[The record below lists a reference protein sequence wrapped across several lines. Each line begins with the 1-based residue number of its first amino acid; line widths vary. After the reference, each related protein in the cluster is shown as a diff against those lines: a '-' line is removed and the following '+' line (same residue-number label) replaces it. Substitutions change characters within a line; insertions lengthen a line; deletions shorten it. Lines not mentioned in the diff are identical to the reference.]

1 MLIRFS
7 FHTSQNPN
15 RKYFKR
21 ADLLSKEREE
31 YLKKSTV
38 KIEGL
43 ENPIE
48 KQSSGKITKFICVIL
63 NLIKFTL
70 TPNNALLSNPTSLV

>member
-1 MLIRFS
+1 MRIS
-7 FHTSQNPN
+7 FQNPN

-38 KIEGL
+38 KIEGF

-48 KQSSGKITKFICVIL
+48 KQSSGKDTHYKI
-63 NLIKFTL
+63 
-70 TPNNALLSNPTSLV
+70 

>member
-1 MLIRFS
+1 VSL
-7 FHTSQNPN
+7 QNPN

-31 YLKKSTV
+31 YIKNSTV

-43 ENPIE
+43 ENPVE
-48 KQSSGKITKFICVIL
+48 KQSSGNVKT
-63 NLIKFTL
+63 
-70 TPNNALLSNPTSLV
+70 